1 MSIDCVG
8 ISLPLLHSCLFD
20 RSLVL
25 FFLRF
30 PLLTAISRCVCT
42 KVVRTPLMHIFF
54 FSLSQVSF
62 STTPSLFPNS
72 RSLFAYDGVCFLI
85 YAHRKKERDR
95 EIPHVHRIPRDI
107 PLISCFFY
115 HMCIQI
121 SNGMSAP
128 FPLNI
133 VLLPVTMTETYLQVC
148 ICFSVSVSDPA
159 LTCLP
164 LRSLCCVEW
173 LKVSFS
179 NMLQRLCSGQSP
191 TSGVYTSESK
201 RDRWG
206 GAGTLQLSCM
216 HACICKMHAC
226 MHIYLVS
233 TSSLPGRFRKNQ
245 LPKAF

>member
-1 MSIDCVG
+1 M
-8 ISLPLLHSCLFD
+8 
-20 RSLVL
+20 
-25 FFLRF
+25 F
-30 PLLTAISRCVCT
+30 PH
-42 KVVRTPLMHIFF
+42 MHIE
-54 FSLSQVSF
+54 
-62 STTPSLFPNS
+62 
-72 RSLFAYDGVCFLI
+72 RE
-85 YAHRKKERDR
+85 RERDSASPQNTTR
-95 EIPHVHRIPRDI
+95 NIK
-107 PLISCFFY
+107 LISCFFL

-216 HACICKMHAC
+216 HACICKDAC
-226 MHIYLVS
+226 MHAYIFSIYQQSPWPFQKEPITKSFLNLLDCAV
-233 TSSLPGRFRKNQ
+233 
-245 LPKAF
+245 A